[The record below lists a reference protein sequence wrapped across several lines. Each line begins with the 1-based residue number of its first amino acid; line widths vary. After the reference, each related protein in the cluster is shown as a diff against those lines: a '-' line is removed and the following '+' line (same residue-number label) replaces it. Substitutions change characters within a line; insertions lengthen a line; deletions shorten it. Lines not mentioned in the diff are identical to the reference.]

1 MRRNL
6 RRPGALPLVAGLAA
20 IVALLVTSVAVA
32 SAHPGHAAPPP
43 HAGHDHKAEHV
54 LLLSVDG
61 LHQSDLQWY
70 VGKHPHSALASLV
83 GNGVEFT
90 HAQTPVPSDSVPGMV
105 GQVTGGNPGTTGMY
119 YDETYNRELLPAG
132 TTDCANAKPGAEV
145 LYTEQA
151 DKNLHSIDAG
161 QGSPACQATS
171 CRRPATRPN

>member
-1 MRRNL
+1 MNRWKL
-6 RRPGALPLVAGLAA
+6 ARPGLRPVIAGLTAMVAVLVA
-20 IVALLVTSVAVA
+20 SVAVA
-32 SAHPGHAAPPP
+32 SANSSHGGGAPE
-43 HAGHDHKAEHV
+43 AKAEHV

-132 TTDCANAKPGAEV
+132 TTDCANAKPAPKSS
-145 LYTEQA
+145 TPSRPTRTCTRSTPA
-151 DKNLHSIDAG
+151 K
-161 QGSPACQATS
+161 GSRACPATS
-171 CRRPATRPN
+171 CR